1 MSECGLCSAV
11 KKWMGQPFKENGSA
25 LDWFLFMGLIFIAAF
40 FWSRI
45 LARVA
50 P

>member
-1 MSECGLCSAV
+1 MAECGLCSAV
-11 KKWMGQPFKENGSA
+11 NKWLKQPFREDGSA
-25 LDWFLFMGLIFIAAF
+25 LNWFLFMGLVFITAF

-45 LARVA
+45 LVRVA